1 MNENEILNELEKLR
15 FSLNDERDAL
25 LQGLDM
31 RFNVMENMILK
42 LHKRIAS
49 E

>member
-1 MNENEILNELEKLR
+1 MNENEILNELERLR
-15 FSLNDERDAL
+15 LTLNDERDAL

-31 RFNVMENMILK
+31 RFNEMENMILK
-42 LHKRIAS
+42 LRRKIES